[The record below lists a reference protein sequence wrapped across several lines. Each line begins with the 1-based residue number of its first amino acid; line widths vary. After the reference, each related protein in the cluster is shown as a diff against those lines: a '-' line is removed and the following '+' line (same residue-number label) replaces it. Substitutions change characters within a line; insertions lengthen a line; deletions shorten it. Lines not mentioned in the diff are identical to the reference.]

1 MTLIVANSRCHHPP
15 FALSLGVGLEAHL
28 TPPPQ
33 PMSFLCSGHART
45 SQWDRVG
52 SAPGRPCRICVR
64 CFPRRSFCGSGKFHK
79 TWSRKRQ
86 QSSFTDRKDETMGTN
101 ITVMSQRVVP
111 APLNGISTPMLL
123 ANISAVGVQP
133 ELAKR
138 FAFTASNH

>member
-1 MTLIVANSRCHHPP
+1 MTLIVAAVRLPCP
-15 FALSLGVGLEAHL
+15 LGLEARL

-45 SQWDRVG
+45 SPWDRVG

-64 CFPRRSFCGSGKFHK
+64 CFPKRSFCGSGKFHK

-86 QSSFTDRKDETMGTN
+86 QSSFRDRKDEAMGTN

-111 APLNGISTPMLL
+111 APLNSTPMLF

-133 ELAKR
+133 ELAK

>member
-1 MTLIVANSRCHHPP
+1 MTLIVAAVILRLPCP
-15 FALSLGVGLEAHL
+15 LGLEARL

-45 SQWDRVG
+45 SPWDRVG
-52 SAPGRPCRICVR
+52 SAHGRPCRICVR
-64 CFPRRSFCGSGKFHK
+64 CFPKRSFCGSGKFHK

-86 QSSFTDRKDETMGTN
+86 QSSFRDRKDEAMGTN
-101 ITVMSQRVVP
+101 IIVMSQRVVP
-111 APLNGISTPMLL
+111 APLNSTPMLF

-133 ELAKR
+133 ELAK

>member
-1 MTLIVANSRCHHPP
+1 MTLIVAAVILRLPCP
-15 FALSLGVGLEAHL
+15 LGLEARL

-45 SQWDRVG
+45 SPWDRVG

-64 CFPRRSFCGSGKFHK
+64 CFPKRSFCGSGKFHK

-86 QSSFTDRKDETMGTN
+86 QSSFRDRKDEAMGTN
-101 ITVMSQRVVP
+101 IIVMSQRVVP
-111 APLNGISTPMLL
+111 APLNSTPMLF

-133 ELAKR
+133 ELAK